1 MSRKNLAEFL
11 EKLERNPELIIH
23 LFEDNYMKLI
33 TDKCHLLISGHKY
46 EQQWAQIGKD
56 IAWEENE
63 VKRLGIK
70 IDSDSDSYVLNICSK
85 ANEKIKCFP

>member
-1 MSRKNLAEFL
+1 MGPVLFNIYLNDLFLFLNEIDVCNLADDKTPFVSRKNLAEFL

-46 EQQWAQIGKD
+46 EQQ
-56 IAWEENE
+56 
-63 VKRLGIK
+63 
-70 IDSDSDSYVLNICSK
+70 
-85 ANEKIKCFP
+85 